1 MTPPKDMT
9 DEELNLKNILVKED
23 IALRMLESDHFHLTG
38 EMKKEDKEIS
48 IACGVCGVWQYFD
61 IAVIDLKD
69 MRNLKRYDVFINAIK
84 RDGYYEKNVDV
95 VMENLKMKFEK
106 AKGKAQMHYYIMENS
121 YEALLINVIFMK
133 AFHRHP

>member
-23 IALRMLESDHFHLTG
+23 IALRLLELEHFHLTG
-38 EMKKEDKEIS
+38 ETFNIDKEITVVCS
-48 IACGVCGVWQYFD
+48 ECGVWQFID
-61 IAVIDLKD
+61 RGIVDLKNS
-69 MRNLKRYDVFINAIK
+69 RGLERYYVYINAIK